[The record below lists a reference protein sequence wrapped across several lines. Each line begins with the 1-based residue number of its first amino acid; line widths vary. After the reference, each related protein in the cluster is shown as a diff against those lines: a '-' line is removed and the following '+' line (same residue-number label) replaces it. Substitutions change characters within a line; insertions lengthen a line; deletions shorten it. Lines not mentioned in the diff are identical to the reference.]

1 MDLEITFGV
10 PKNQKVRVAKIIYE
24 AFENKF
30 ENIFGPKKQ
39 SIPLISKHLRNNR
52 IVVAIREGVVV
63 GVGGLEF
70 KGKRFFDVS
79 FWQLLRELKFGIF
92 RVMFLGWI
100 FCNKVEEKELLVDA
114 LAVAR
119 NIRGKGIGSN
129 LINFIIDFARSR
141 GYEQVKLFVIDAN
154 EKAKK
159 LYERIGFKKV
169 KAHRIPFP
177 WNRIF
182 GFNRTSEMTY
192 RI

>member
-52 IVVAIREGVVV
+52 IVVAIREGIVV

-100 FCNKVEEKELLVDA
+100 FYNKVEEKELLVDA

-119 NIRGKGIGSN
+119 NIRGKGIGSK

-169 KAHRIPFP
+169 KAHRIPLP